1 MHRKANRHALG
12 CAGRLSII
20 VTVSLSSASPVC
32 GKMLRKKLL
41 KMSENSSTVQGKIFR
56 KKKSSNQSQIFFCT
70 LMNSDTVN
78 HKEISLRSFLHL

>member
-20 VTVSLSSASPVC
+20 PTVSLSSASPVC

-56 KKKSSNQSQIFFCT
+56 KKKKKVAIKAKHTS
-70 LMNSDTVN
+70 V
-78 HKEISLRSFLHL
+78 HL